1 MASKKKILVRKN
13 VSSSGD
19 SEPTPAI
26 LNVVPEMEIDDY
38 VVTNYKASNTVTE
51 FLIKSAYIAM
61 DSSRADNIFEP
72 IPDKW
77 MLDTKHK
84 EQLLTTTNILIKLVK
99 YNINRDVDIV
109 LEAIKTSYNDKEI
122 IEKIGMDTYELI
134 SFIIKSNKMMIQP
147 YNIIDIKENKDNDK
161 DNVNKVMQFKI
172 IHTQLVEDKFAG
184 KKSIYLYHGSRTEN
198 WYSIMRN
205 DIKIG
210 SRNKKYFMN
219 GAAYG
224 NGIYLSSDISM
235 SLGYCY
241 SNNAVGISSG
251 SAVYDV
257 KKGSNDF
264 SIVAIFQV
272 LDNPKWY
279 KASNVFVVDD
289 EDALLL
295 RYLLIIPISIQ
306 KAGHLGEFCAHIN
319 QTLNTGGI
327 QKSETA
333 RKELESKNVIT
344 IHNKRL
350 MKEYKT
356 IANKKPDELGF
367 RIALVDEDKLDKWM
381 IYITNPEN
389 PKLQSQMAKL
399 GIPAIELEITFKENY
414 PIAPPFIRV
423 VYPHFKF
430 HSGHVTVGGS
440 FCMEMLTN
448 QGWSA
453 TFSIEN
459 VITQIKSAL
468 VDGNG
473 EIDEV
478 KYKQRYSMDEAQD
491 AFKRVLAT
499 HKWV

>member
-1 MASKKKILVRKN
+1 MSSKKKILVRQR
-13 VSSSGD
+13 VSSSGQ
-19 SEPTPAI
+19 STLEPTPTPKPSPEI
-26 LNVVPEMEIDDY
+26 LNIVPEMEIDDY
-38 VVTNYKASNTVTE
+38 VVTNYKASNAVTE

-61 DSSRADNIFEP
+61 ESSRADNIFEP

-77 MLDTKHK
+77 MLDETTTHK
-84 EQLLTTTNILIKLVK
+84 EQLLSTTNISNKLEK
-99 YNINRDVDIV
+99 FHINRNVDIV

-122 IEKIGMDTYELI
+122 IEKLGTNTYELI
-134 SFIIKSNKMMIQP
+134 CFIIKSNKMMIQP
-147 YNIIDIKENKDNDK
+147 YNIVDIKDNKI
-161 DNVNKVMQFKI
+161 MQFKI

-210 SRNKKYFMN
+210 SRNIKYYTN
-219 GAAYG
+219 GDAYG
-224 NGIYLSSDISM
+224 IGIYLSNDISM
-235 SLGYCY
+235 SLGYCRSKYIVNY
-241 SNNAVGISSG
+241 STHEA
-251 SAVYDV
+251 
-257 KKGSNDF
+257 KKEPRTFN
-264 SIVAIFQV
+264 ILAIFQV
-272 LDNPKWY
+272 LENPKWY
-279 KASNVFVVDD
+279 KTPHIFVVDD

-295 RYLLIIPISIQ
+295 RYLLIIPYSAEHEGQIPE
-306 KAGHLGEFCAHIN
+306 LGEFFTDIN
-319 QTLNTGGI
+319 KTLNTGGI
-327 QKSETA
+327 QKSDTA

-356 IANKKPDELGF
+356 IANKNPVELGF
-367 RIALVDEDKLDKWM
+367 RIALADEDKLDKWI

-399 GIPAIELEITFKENY
+399 GIAAIELEITFKENY

>member
-1 MASKKKILVRKN
+1 MASKKKILVRKR
-13 VSSSGD
+13 VSSNGQSAV
-19 SEPTPAI
+19 EPTPEI
-26 LNVVPEMEIDDY
+26 LNIVPEMEIDDY
-38 VVTNYKASNTVTE
+38 IVTNYKASNAVTE

-61 DSSRADNIFEP
+61 ESSRADNIFEP

-77 MLDTKHK
+77 MLDKTSTHN
-84 EQLLTTTNILIKLVK
+84 EQILGTNISNKLEQF
-99 YNINRDVDIV
+99 NINRNVDIV

-122 IEKIGMDTYELI
+122 IEKIGKNTYELI
-134 SFIIKSNKMMIQP
+134 RFIIKSNKMMIQP
-147 YNIIDIKENKDNDK
+147 YNIVDIKDNKI
-161 DNVNKVMQFKI
+161 MQFKI

-210 SRNKKYFMN
+210 SRNSKYYMN

-224 NGIYLSSDISM
+224 YGIYLSNDISM
-235 SLGYCY
+235 SLGYCH
-241 SNNAVGISSG
+241 SNNTVGYSIYE
-251 SAVYDV
+251 A
-257 KKGSNDF
+257 KKGPRNF
-264 SIVAIFQV
+264 SILAIFQV
-272 LDNPKWY
+272 LENPKWY
-279 KASNVFVVDD
+279 KTSNIFVVDD

-295 RYLLIIPISIQ
+295 RYLLIIPYSAEHEGQIR
-306 KAGHLGEFCAHIN
+306 EFCTHIN
-319 QTLNTGGI
+319 QTLNSGGI
-327 QKSETA
+327 QKSDTA

-367 RIALVDEDKLDKWM
+367 RIVLADEDKLDKWI

-389 PKLQSQMAKL
+389 PKLQSQMTKL
-399 GIPAIELEITFKENY
+399 GIAAIELEITFKENY

-430 HSGHVTVGGS
+430 HSGHVTIGGS

>member
-13 VSSSGD
+13 VSSSGE
-19 SEPTPAI
+19 SEQIPAQSPEI
-26 LNVVPEMEIDDY
+26 LNAIQELEIDDY
-38 VVTNYKASNTVTE
+38 VVTNYKASNAITE

-61 DSSRADNIFEP
+61 KSSRADNIFEP
-72 IPDKW
+72 IPDKL
-77 MLDTKHK
+77 MLDKSPK
-84 EQLLTTTNILIKLVK
+84 EQLLSTTNISIKLEK
-99 YNINRDVDIV
+99 LQINRNVDIV

-122 IEKIGMDTYELI
+122 IEKIGMNTYELI

-147 YNIIDIKENKDNDK
+147 YNIVDIKENNNNKND
-161 DNVNKVMQFKI
+161 KVMQFKI
-172 IHTQLVEDKFAG
+172 IHTQLVEDKFAD

-210 SRNKKYFMN
+210 SCNKKYFMN
-219 GAAYG
+219 GVSYG
-224 NGIYLSSDISM
+224 NGIYLSNNISM
-235 SLGYCY
+235 SLGYCS
-241 SNNAVGISSG
+241 SNNANGIASG
-251 SAVYDV
+251 GLAERH
-257 KKGSNDF
+257 KSNDF
-264 SIVAIFQV
+264 SILAIFQV

-279 KASNVFVVDD
+279 KVGNIFVVDD
-289 EDALLL
+289 EEALLL
-295 RYLLIIPISIQ
+295 RYLLIIPNSLQ
-306 KAGHLGEFCAHIN
+306 NEGHLGEFFAHIN
-319 QTLNTGGI
+319 TKLNTGGI

-350 MKEYKT
+350 MKEYKI
-356 IANKKPDELGF
+356 IANKNPDELGF
-367 RIALVDEDKLDKWM
+367 RIVLADEDKLDKWI

-389 PKLQSQMAKL
+389 PKLQSQMTKL
-399 GIPAIELEITFKENY
+399 GIAAIELEITFKENY

>member
-1 MASKKKILVRKN
+1 MATKKKILVKKRVSNNIAASAAAVEPVSDVVDVKN
-13 VSSSGD
+13 IH
-19 SEPTPAI
+19 SEI
-26 LNVVPEMEIDDY
+26 MMEFEMGRDIATDDF
-38 VVTNYKASNTVTE
+38 VVTNYKSSNAVTE

-61 DSSRADNIFEP
+61 ESSRADNIFEP
-72 IPDKW
+72 IPIKWKIDK
-77 MLDTKHK
+77 MIIAD
-84 EQLLTTTNILIKLVK
+84 KLVR
-99 YNINRDVDIV
+99 YNINCYVDNI
-109 LEAIKTSYNDKEI
+109 LEAIKTSYNDMEI
-122 IEKIGMDTYELI
+122 IEKLGFNTYDLI
-134 SFIIKSNKMMIQP
+134 RFIIKSNKMMIQP
-147 YNIIDIKENKDNDK
+147 FNIVEIKDNPI
-161 DNVNKVMQFKI
+161 MQFKI

-210 SRNKKYFMN
+210 SRNNKYFMN
-219 GAAYG
+219 GAAHG
-224 NGIYLSSDISM
+224 NGIYLSNDIGM
-235 SLGYCY
+235 SLSYCH
-241 SNNAVGISSG
+241 SNNAAGIISNG
-251 SAVYDV
+251 IYTNA
-257 KKGSNDF
+257 KKGNCDF
-264 SIVAIFQV
+264 SILAIFQV
-272 LDNPKWY
+272 LENPKWY
-279 KASNVFVVDD
+279 KTGNIFVVDD
-289 EDALLL
+289 EDSLLL
-295 RYLLIIPISIQ
+295 RYLLVIPYSAEHGGQI
-306 KAGHLGEFCAHIN
+306 GEFCAHIN

>member
-1 MASKKKILVRKN
+1 
-13 VSSSGD
+13 
-19 SEPTPAI
+19 
-26 LNVVPEMEIDDY
+26 
-38 VVTNYKASNTVTE
+38 
-51 FLIKSAYIAM
+51 
-61 DSSRADNIFEP
+61 
-72 IPDKW
+72 
-77 MLDTKHK
+77 
-84 EQLLTTTNILIKLVK
+84 
-99 YNINRDVDIV
+99 
-109 LEAIKTSYNDKEI
+109 
-122 IEKIGMDTYELI
+122 
-134 SFIIKSNKMMIQP
+134 
-147 YNIIDIKENKDNDK
+147 
-161 DNVNKVMQFKI
+161 
-172 IHTQLVEDKFAG
+172 
-184 KKSIYLYHGSRTEN
+184 
-198 WYSIMRN
+198 
-205 DIKIG
+205 
-210 SRNKKYFMN
+210 
-219 GAAYG
+219 
-224 NGIYLSSDISM
+224 
-235 SLGYCY
+235 
-241 SNNAVGISSG
+241 
-251 SAVYDV
+251 
-257 KKGSNDF
+257 
-264 SIVAIFQV
+264 
-272 LDNPKWY
+272 
-279 KASNVFVVDD
+279 
-289 EDALLL
+289 
-295 RYLLIIPISIQ
+295 LLIIPYSVEHEGKI
-306 KAGHLGEFCAHIN
+306 GEFCAHIN

-327 QKSETA
+327 QKTETA

-350 MKEYKT
+350 MKEYKI
-356 IANKKPDELGF
+356 IANKNPDELGF
-367 RIALVDEDKLDKWM
+367 RIVLADEDKLDKWI

-389 PKLQSQMAKL
+389 PKLQSQMTKL

>member
-1 MASKKKILVRKN
+1 
-13 VSSSGD
+13 
-19 SEPTPAI
+19 
-26 LNVVPEMEIDDY
+26 
-38 VVTNYKASNTVTE
+38 
-51 FLIKSAYIAM
+51 
-61 DSSRADNIFEP
+61 
-72 IPDKW
+72 
-77 MLDTKHK
+77 
-84 EQLLTTTNILIKLVK
+84 
-99 YNINRDVDIV
+99 
-109 LEAIKTSYNDKEI
+109 
-122 IEKIGMDTYELI
+122 
-134 SFIIKSNKMMIQP
+134 MMIQP
-147 YNIIDIKENKDNDK
+147 YNIVDIKDNKI
-161 DNVNKVMQFKI
+161 MQFKI

-210 SRNKKYFMN
+210 SRNSKYYMN

-224 NGIYLSSDISM
+224 YGIYLSNDISM
-235 SLGYCY
+235 SLGYCH
-241 SNNAVGISSG
+241 SNNTVGYSIYE
-251 SAVYDV
+251 A
-257 KKGSNDF
+257 KKGPRNF
-264 SIVAIFQV
+264 SILAIFQV
-272 LDNPKWY
+272 LENPKWY
-279 KASNVFVVDD
+279 KTSNIFVVDD

-295 RYLLIIPISIQ
+295 RYLLIIPYSAEHEGQIR
-306 KAGHLGEFCAHIN
+306 EFCTHIN
-319 QTLNTGGI
+319 QTLNSGGI
-327 QKSETA
+327 QKSDTA

-356 IANKKPDELGF
+356 IANKNPDELGF
-367 RIALVDEDKLDKWM
+367 RIVLADEDKLDKWI

-389 PKLQSQMAKL
+389 PKLQSQMTKL

-430 HSGHVTVGGS
+430 HSGHVTIGGS